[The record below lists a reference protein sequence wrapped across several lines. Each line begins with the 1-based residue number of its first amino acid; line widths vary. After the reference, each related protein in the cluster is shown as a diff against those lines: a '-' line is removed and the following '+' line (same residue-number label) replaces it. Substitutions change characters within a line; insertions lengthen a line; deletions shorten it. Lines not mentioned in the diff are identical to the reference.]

1 MSTPNDSVYFA
12 QISDIHVGNNTL
24 NGEAAKRHLR
34 GALAEIAALQPQPRC
49 ILATA
54 DLVCSG
60 RRAELEE
67 YRGLVAEAAL
77 PIHALPANHDLWG
90 ETGDAV
96 WQELIGPLRQ
106 VIDVGDL
113 RLILLQDI
121 QRQAEGGW
129 RAEVPPAEMAWL
141 NAQLAAWPRGR
152 CVVAIHAPILRG
164 AEGFHDVWRHG
175 NAEAFLTLLREHQVL
190 ALLTGH
196 WHRVNEW
203 RIEGVRVINAGALVG
218 WQWTGIPPYYSFPV
232 RAGYM
237 LHHYADGGL
246 RSFWRELV
254 SQENR
259 PAVQANLVWIGPVHT
274 GGPRP
279 QVRPAEVFSRVRLR
293 AQTCALGQPVEAV
306 EWSLVQGQW
315 QAMTKGF
322 SGLWEEWEAD
332 LDPRAYRGG
341 EMVLAIR
348 AIRQGKP
355 AAYDAV
361 PVRLAEASSPP
372 LTAAQAGRETV
383 FELYYLPE

>member
-1 MSTPNDSVYFA
+1 MSTTDDGVYFA
-12 QISDIHVGNNTL
+12 QITDIHVGNNTL
-24 NGEAAKRHLR
+24 NGEAAKRNLR
-34 GALAEIAALQPQPRC
+34 WALAEIAALQPQPRC

-67 YRGLVAEAAL
+67 YRGLVAGAAL

-106 VIDVGDL
+106 VVEVGEL

-121 QRQAEGGW
+121 RRKAEGGW
-129 RAEVPPAEMAWL
+129 RAQMPPAELEWL
-141 NAQLAAWPRGR
+141 RAQLGAWPRGR
-152 CVVAIHAPILRG
+152 SVVAIHAPILRQ
-164 AEGFHDVWRHG
+164 ADDFHDVWREG
-175 NAEAFLTLLREHQVL
+175 NAEAFLTVLREHQVL

-203 RIEGVRVINAGALVG
+203 SIDGVRLINAGSLVG

-237 LHHYADGGL
+237 LYHYRDGVL
-246 RSFWRELV
+246 RGFWRELV

-259 PAVQANLVWIGPVHT
+259 PDVQANLVRIGPVHT

-279 QVRPAEVFSRVRLR
+279 QVRPAEVFSRVRLSV
-293 AQTCALGQPVEAV
+293 QTCALTRQVEAV
-306 EWSLVQGQW
+306 EWSLVKGQW
-315 QAMTKGF
+315 QAMTKSF
-322 SGLWEEWEAD
+322 CGLWSEWEAE
-332 LDPRAYRGG
+332 LEPRAFRCG
-341 EMVLAIR
+341 EQVLAIR
-348 AIRQGKP
+348 AISQGKP

-361 PVRLAEASSPP
+361 PVRLAEAQSPP
-372 LTAAQAGRETV
+372 LVAAQAGAETV